1 MTNIGKKGYQPVV
14 LRIYN
19 KDRLLVLEDEVLC
32 AYDIRTNQIKAI
44 GREARKFTEDNQ
56 IAVVNPL
63 KWGIVADYTIFEKVI
78 KLQLQKV
85 MKGKLLKTRLAF
97 CVPAKLSEVERK
109 AYEDAFYMSSYFKD
123 VYIFAKSYEEL
134 LQEPLPEGIKE
145 PGLYVELVSDYYAS
159 EYFE

>member
-109 AYEDAFYMSSYFKD
+109 AYEDAFYM
-123 VYIFAKSYEEL
+123 
-134 LQEPLPEGIKE
+134 
-145 PGLYVELVSDYYAS
+145 
-159 EYFE
+159 

>member
-1 MTNIGKKGYQPVV
+1 MTNIEKKGYQPVIM
-14 LRIYN
+14 RIYN
-19 KDRLLVLEDEVLC
+19 KDRQLVLEDEVLC
-32 AYDIRTNQIKAI
+32 AYDTQTNKIEAI

-63 KWGIVADYTIFEKVI
+63 KWGVVADYTIFEKVI

-97 CVPAKLSEVERK
+97 CVPAKLSEVERR
-109 AYEDAFYMSSYFKD
+109 AYEDAFYMSSSFKD

-134 LQEPLPEGIKE
+134 LQEPLPEEIKE
-145 PGLYVELVSDYYAS
+145 PGLYVELVSDFYAS
-159 EYFE
+159 EYFS

>member
-1 MTNIGKKGYQPVV
+1 
-14 LRIYN
+14 
-19 KDRLLVLEDEVLC
+19 
-32 AYDIRTNQIKAI
+32 
-44 GREARKFTEDNQ
+44 
-56 IAVVNPL
+56 
-63 KWGIVADYTIFEKVI
+63 YTIFEKVI